1 MAYDYGF
8 QTPCWEI
15 DGSPVEVG
23 TLDNF
28 RATVSLRCA
37 WGDRYSLA
45 AEQAAFLLYPRLPG
59 TLARCKSITIRPYT
73 KCQGA
78 DSYGGTYE
86 DALVVSE
93 YVWDRRSPQQDQN
106 GDLFSESL
114 EPTAEHLTLDPS
126 CFQWSDGTP
135 LDQNEAPG
143 LLIRGLDYVL
153 THYNLSAIPAAAL
166 TLVGC
171 VNEATVSSYTL
182 GISFPAQTLL
192 FNPPT
197 CQRKVMMGPSPNL
210 TWTVTYRFT
219 YKACGWN
226 QFWNA
231 RGQKFDTLKA
241 YDAASQTYT
250 SYTQYTPS
258 AFTGF

>member
-1 MAYDYGF
+1 M
-8 QTPCWEI
+8 
-15 DGSPVEVG
+15 
-23 TLDNF
+23 
-28 RATVSLRCA
+28 
-37 WGDRYSLA
+37 
-45 AEQAAFLLYPRLPG
+45 
-59 TLARCKSITIRPYT
+59 
-73 KCQGA
+73 
-78 DSYGGTYE
+78 
-86 DALVVSE
+86 
-93 YVWDRRSPQQDQN
+93 
-106 GDLFSESL
+106 
-114 EPTAEHLTLDPS
+114 
-126 CFQWSDGTP
+126 
-135 LDQNEAPG
+135 
-143 LLIRGLDYVL
+143 
-153 THYNLSAIPAAAL
+153 
-166 TLVGC
+166 
-171 VNEATVSSYTL
+171 NEATVSSYTL